1 MRVLNYNMDILLNM
15 CYHLTG
21 VDTYCV
27 VVGKIGVRVSNMIKS
42 NNYNI
47 VRAQWLINCLENNT
61 LLPWYVVS

>member
-1 MRVLNYNMDILLNM
+1 M